1 MTSVIKIFFKYILLI
16 ILIGGAFGV
25 FASTTNGTIDAGN
38 HTALLCMNDICSV
51 TTRINFL
58 TTNGRAVHVTNSALT
73 GEIWSEQVGWINLN
87 PTNSGVANTTRGI
100 LSGDAW
106 GENAGWINFDP
117 YNGGVVINNRGE
129 FVGFAW
135 SQNYGW
141 IKFDCTVAN
150 ACVKTDWRP
159 SNDGGGGGGP
169 PVVDICPNIAGN
181 QTLIPDGLV
190 INALGQCVSPEQCN
204 VLDGALKQPLDVM
217 IIIDKSGSMAG
228 TKLSQ
233 AKTAATAFINNLV
246 LGSDRVGYVSY
257 STTAT
262 LENGLTTS
270 FDTIKAK
277 IASTVSNGNTN
288 IGGAARIAYQEML
301 INGRAGVK
309 HVIIIL
315 TDGQANVSDVRTLT
329 PNQYAINQSDLAK
342 LRGMI
347 VYSIGLGTDVD
358 SDLLSSMA
366 TLPSYFYNSPTGSDL
381 SNIYLQI
388 AAIECTAAPSKV
400 FDTVIYDANRNGLY
414 DTNERGLA
422 GSIISLT
429 SSDGSQ
435 QTRTMTT
442 LADGSFLFDAVTPGN
457 YSVCNTSPSGMYQT
471 KPVSNGCFDISV
483 VQGINVT
490 DLKFLVT
497 GNQPFCSLNPND
509 PSCDVCPNISGIQST
524 IPNGF
529 TINSSGNCVP
539 TPTFCEQNPTDPSC
553 NPTFCENNPNDPSCD
568 VCPNISGTQSTIPD
582 GYTLNSSGN
591 CVPAL
596 TFCEQNP
603 TDPSCITP
611 TFCSLHPSDSTC
623 VEPSFCT
630 LHPTDPSCITPT
642 FCTLHPNDPSCTTP
656 SFCALHPTDPSCINP
671 TFCSLHPT
679 NILCVIKDT
688 TSGILETINGNLN
701 NTITD
706 VAKNVAEATEIIFTN
721 PVGKVVTK
729 IVETTGAVT
738 GAIGIAG
745 LVFSGPI
752 ALADAFLIP
761 IRLWSLLLA
770 LFGIKKRK
778 TPWGTVYD
786 SVTKQPLDPAY
797 VVLQNLDGK
806 EVATSITDLDGR
818 YGFLVPPGAYRI
830 IARKTN
836 YEFPSKKLLDRQKDE
851 LYDDLYFNEII
862 EVKEGGIITRN
873 IPMDPIKFDWNE
885 FAKRDRKLMKFYSR
899 RSLWVAL
906 ISDILFF
913 LGLIIST
920 IATIIT
926 PVTYN
931 IIVLVVYLVLLI
943 LRGTILKPRIYGLV
957 NQKENKD
964 PLSFAIMRIFFAG
977 SDHEIAHKVTDQT
990 GRYYCL
996 VPNGRYYT
1004 KIEVKNPDESYS
1016 LVHISDPIEVK
1027 KGYINKKFEV

>member
-1 MTSVIKIFFKYILLI
+1 
-16 ILIGGAFGV
+16 
-25 FASTTNGTIDAGN
+25 
-38 HTALLCMNDICSV
+38 
-51 TTRINFL
+51 
-58 TTNGRAVHVTNSALT
+58 
-73 GEIWSEQVGWINLN
+73 
-87 PTNSGVANTTRGI
+87 
-100 LSGDAW
+100 
-106 GENAGWINFDP
+106 
-117 YNGGVVINNRGE
+117 
-129 FVGFAW
+129 
-135 SQNYGW
+135 
-141 IKFDCTVAN
+141 
-150 ACVKTDWRP
+150 
-159 SNDGGGGGGP
+159 
-169 PVVDICPNIAGN
+169 
-181 QTLIPDGLV
+181 LIPDGLV
-190 INALGQCVSPEQCN
+190 INALGQCVSPQQCN
-204 VLDGALKQPLDVM
+204 ILDGALKQPLDVM

-228 TKLSQ
+228 TKLTQ

-270 FDTIKAK
+270 FDTVKAK
-277 IASTVSNGNTN
+277 IASTVSNGNTD

-301 INGRAGVK
+301 VNGRAGVK

-342 LRGMI
+342 LQGMI

-358 SDLLSSMA
+358 SNLLSSMA

-388 AAIECTAAPSKV
+388 AAIECTAAPAKV

-414 DTNERGLA
+414 DTNEGGLA
-422 GSIISLT
+422 GSIISLA

-442 LADGSFLFDAVTPGN
+442 LSDGSFLFDSVTPGD

-471 KPVSNGCFDISV
+471 SPVSDGCFNINV
-483 VQGINVT
+483 IQGINVT
-490 DLKFLVT
+490 GIKFLVA
-497 GNQPFCSLNPND
+497 GNPPFCSLHPTD
-509 PSCDVCPNISGIQST
+509 PTCL
-524 IPNGF
+524 
-529 TINSSGNCVP
+529 
-539 TPTFCEQNPTDPSC
+539 TPEYCTLHPTDPSC
-553 NPTFCENNPNDPSCD
+553 VEPSFC
-568 VCPNISGTQSTIPD
+568 
-582 GYTLNSSGN
+582 TLH
-591 CVPAL
+591 
-596 TFCEQNP
+596 P
-603 TDPSCITP
+603 TDPSCVIP
-611 TFCSLHPSDSTC
+611 TFCSLHPTDPSCTTPSFCDLYPTDPTC
-623 VEPSFCT
+623 IEPSFCT
-630 LHPTDPSCITPT
+630 LHPTDPSCITPAY
-642 FCTLHPNDPSCTTP
+642 CALHPTDPSCSTP
-656 SFCALHPTDPSCINP
+656 EIFCALHPTDPSCINP